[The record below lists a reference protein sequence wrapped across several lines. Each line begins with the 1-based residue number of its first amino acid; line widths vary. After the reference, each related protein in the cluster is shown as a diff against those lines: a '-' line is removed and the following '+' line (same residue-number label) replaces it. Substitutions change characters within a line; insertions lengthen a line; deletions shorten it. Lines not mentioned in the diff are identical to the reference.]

1 MRVLITND
9 DGIESPGLRVLCDFA
24 LTLGSVTVVAPRRE
38 QSGKS
43 HSIDIHNPFEIRRT
57 EYSGAEDAWRVDST
71 PADCV
76 RFAFDTLGSF
86 DLVLSGVNNGVNVG
100 WDISYSGTC
109 GAVFESYFFNTPAV
123 AFSVFPASFSAFTEH
138 VGEIWS
144 FITDNRLLEKNLLW
158 NVNIPDDALSMKIT
172 RQGGPYYQDWFR
184 TDDGVMYYEV
194 GHSVYKPS
202 DREQNYDT
210 DAVLRDRVI
219 SITPLAGGR
228 TEERV
233 YEELKATARK

>member
-1 MRVLITND
+1 MRILITND

-24 LTLGSVTVVAPRRE
+24 STLGVVTVAAPKRE

-43 HSIDIHNPFEIRRT
+43 HSIDIHNSFEIRKT
-57 EYSGAEDAWRVDST
+57 EYSGAVEAWSVDST

-86 DLVLSGVNNGVNVG
+86 DLVFSGVNNGVNVG

-123 AFSVFPASFSAFTEH
+123 AFSVFPSSFRSFTEH
-138 VGEIWS
+138 ADRVWS
-144 FITDNRLLEKNLLW
+144 FMTEKRLLEKNLLW
-158 NVNIPDDALSMKIT
+158 NVNIPDKALSMKIT

-184 TDDGVMYYEV
+184 TDDGVMYHEV
-194 GHSVYKPS
+194 GHSVYEPS
-202 DREQNYDT
+202 DEAENFDT
-210 DAVLRDRVI
+210 DAVLRDRTI

-233 YEELKATARK
+233 YEEMKKT

>member
-1 MRVLITND
+1 MRILITND
-9 DGIESPGLRVLCDFA
+9 DGIESAGLRVLCDFA
-24 LTLGSVTVVAPRRE
+24 STLGDVTVAAPKRE

-43 HSIDIHNPFEIRRT
+43 HSIDIHNPFEIRRVQYRGAV
-57 EYSGAEDAWRVDST
+57 EAYSVDST

-76 RFAFDTLGSF
+76 RFAFDTLSSF

-123 AFSVFPASFSAFTEH
+123 AFSVFPSSFSAFTRH
-138 VGEIWS
+138 IGRVWS
-144 FITDNRLLEKNLLW
+144 FITENRLLEKNLLW
-158 NVNIPDDALSMKIT
+158 NVNIPDDAESMKIT

-194 GHSVYKPS
+194 GHSVYEPS
-202 DREQNYDT
+202 DAGENFDT
-210 DAVLRDRVI
+210 DAVLRDRTI
-219 SITPLAGGR
+219 SITPLSGGR

-233 YEELKATARK
+233 YGKLKMTEVK